1 MKNLYFAVAMAIA
14 IFAFVGCNADCDA
27 ESWET
32 PNTPIETSYDIK
44 TSHIKSELANNVVL
58 DDHQATLV
66 KKNNNEAAASQMYTA
81 KHRLNVGYAR
91 FSRSVA
97 EALRGSIVGFNE
109 GFNLNGQTISASA
122 ELIDCESVFFETN
135 YTCYCHPEFAQDGA
149 IAKLTCCNITPIRME
164 IGNINGNVLY
174 ADVIFKGHT
183 EIAYPVEFAITEDDV
198 YGYVY
203 DDYAV
208 VTGNGTATLNEYET
222 KNGELTG
229 KSNTLKGNFVASL
242 KAGAEIVKTSAAT
255 PSLNGNIGNINGNNV
270 SFSYTLDGATFT
282 DSWTA
287 TMQSEVEF
295 VTSDGNK
302 IRRPF
307 KDTWSVKS
315 TSFTPNGNIW
325 SNTAELS
332 IANIVCASDTQKIRI
347 ESVKGYEHDGYATII
362 SATEVGLNAYPT
374 VNGVRTGEVIVVKS
388 NYSATLT
395 AGAMIEKTSK
405 EALRIT
411 STTATLSGNNAS
423 FIYAL
428 GNESF
433 NDTWKYSA
441 TASANFTLPDG
452 STVSVP
458 VKATY
463 SVKSTS
469 FTSNNGVYSNA
480 ATLYAGNIAL
490 ASDVQQIKVNAP
502 IDALIDGYTAVAAYI
517 TTCYHA
523 SNNNLVSDG
532 NHLVIVFRNNTD
544 KSKYIV
550 RHANGTMTTSG
561 KDFSFNNLNEN
572 AVYSMVTVN
581 GAMVP
586 AYLDVITSGN
596 SAVEWG
602 YIQIGV
608 NYTFPVDKFR
618 VTTDRLSNPIIE
630 VGKVIDGVVVINGL
644 KIK

>member
-27 ESWET
+27 ETWET

-44 TSHIKSELANNVVL
+44 TSHIKSELANDVVL

-66 KKNNNEAAASQMYTA
+66 NKNNNTMVASQMYTA

-97 EALRGSIVGFNE
+97 ESLRGSIVGFDN
-109 GFNLNGQTISASA
+109 GFNLNGQNIPASV
-122 ELIDCESVFFETN
+122 ELIGCESVFFETN
-135 YTCYCHPEFAQDGA
+135 YTCYCHQEFAQDGA
-149 IAKLTCCNITPIRME
+149 IAKLTCCEIIPIRIE

-198 YGYVY
+198 YGYEY

-222 KNGELTG
+222 KNGVLTG
-229 KSNTLKGNFVASL
+229 KVNILEGTFVASL

-270 SFSYTLDGATFT
+270 SFSYTLDGTTFT

-295 VTSDGNK
+295 VTSDGKK
-302 IRRPF
+302 IRRAL
-307 KDTWSVKS
+307 KDSYTVKS
-315 TSFTPNGNIW
+315 VSFNRNENIW
-325 SNTAELS
+325 SNKAELY
-332 IANIVCASDTQKIRI
+332 IANYVCDSDVQKIRI
-347 ESVKGYEHDGYATII
+347 ESVKGYEHDDHATII
-362 SATEVGLNAYPT
+362 NPTEIGLNVYPT

-395 AGAMIEKTSK
+395 AGAMIERTSK

-423 FIYAL
+423 FSYAL

-502 IDALIDGYTAVAAYI
+502 IDALIDGYTAIAAYI
-517 TTCYHA
+517 TTCYHS

-630 VGKVIDGVVVINGL
+630 EGKVIDGVVVINGL
-644 KIK
+644 KFK

>member
-14 IFAFVGCNADCDA
+14 IFAFVGCNADCDV
-27 ESWET
+27 ETWET

-44 TSHIKSELANNVVL
+44 TSHIKSELANDYVL
-58 DDHQATLV
+58 DDHEAVLV
-66 KKNNNEAAASQMYTA
+66 NKNNNTMVASKMYTA

-97 EALRGSIVGFNE
+97 ETLRGLIVGFDN
-109 GFNLNGQTISASA
+109 GFTLNNQTISASA
-122 ELIDCESVFFETN
+122 ELIGCESVFFETN
-135 YTCYCHPEFAQDGA
+135 YTCYCHQEFAQDGA
-149 IAKLTCCNITPIRME
+149 IAKLTCCEIIPIRME

-198 YGYVY
+198 YGYEY

-222 KNGELTG
+222 KNGVLTG
-229 KSNTLKGNFVASL
+229 KVNILEGTFVASL

-270 SFSYTLDGATFT
+270 SFSYTLDGTAFT

-287 TMQSEVEF
+287 TMQSEIEF

-302 IRRPF
+302 ISRTL
-307 KDTWSVKS
+307 KDSYTVKS
-315 TSFTPNGNIW
+315 TSFSHNENIW

-362 SATEVGLNAYPT
+362 NATEIGLNVYPT

-411 STTATLSGNNAS
+411 NTTATLSGNNAS

-502 IDALIDGYTAVAAYI
+502 IDALIDGYTAIAAYI
-517 TTCYHA
+517 TTCYHS

-561 KDFSFNNLNEN
+561 KDFSFNNLDEN

>member
-1 MKNLYFAVAMAIA
+1 MKNLYFAIAMAVA
-14 IFAFVGCNADCDA
+14 TFVFVGCEVDYDGY
-27 ESWET
+27 SW
-32 PNTPIETSYDIK
+32 PNTPIETSYELV
-44 TSHIKSELANNVVL
+44 TAHIKSELANNVVL
-58 DDHQATLV
+58 DDHQAMLQENNVTV
-66 KKNNNEAAASQMYTA
+66 EDKKYTA
-81 KHRLNVGYAR
+81 KHRLNVGDAR

-97 EALRGSIVGFNE
+97 EALRGSIISFDN

-122 ELIDCESVFFETN
+122 ELIDCESVTFETN
-135 YTCYCHPEFAQDGA
+135 YTCYCHPEFALDGA
-149 IAKLTCCNITPIRME
+149 IAKLTCCEILPIRME
-164 IGNINGNVLY
+164 IANIKGNVLY

-183 EIAYPVEFAITEDDV
+183 EVAYPVEFAITEDDV
-198 YGYVY
+198 YGYEY
-203 DDYAV
+203 DEFASA
-208 VTGNGTATLNEYET
+208 TSATTATIKEYET
-222 KNGELTG
+222 KNGVRTG
-229 KSNTLKGNFVASL
+229 KVNTLNGSFVASL

-255 PSLNGNIGNINGNNV
+255 PSLNGNIGNINGNKV
-270 SFSYTLDGATFT
+270 SFSYTLDGTTFT

-302 IRRPF
+302 IRRTL
-307 KDTWSVKS
+307 KDSYTVKS
-315 TSFTPNGNIW
+315 ISFNHNENIW
-325 SNTAELS
+325 SNEAELY
-332 IANIVCASDTQKIRI
+332 IANYVCDSDVQKIRI
-347 ESVKGYEHDGYATII
+347 ESVKGYEHDDFATII
-362 SATEVGLNAYPT
+362 NATEIGLNVYPT
-374 VNGVRTGEVIVVKS
+374 VNGERTGEVIVVKS

-441 TASANFTLPDG
+441 TASANFTLPEG

-469 FTSNNGVYSNA
+469 FTSNNGVYSNT

-490 ASDVQQIKVNAP
+490 ASDVQQIKVNMP
-502 IDALIDGYTAVAAYI
+502 IDALIDGYTAIAAYI
-517 TTCYHA
+517 TTCYHS

-561 KDFSFNNLNEN
+561 KDFSFNNLDEN
-572 AVYSMVTVN
+572 AVYSMVTIN

-602 YIQIGV
+602 YIQIG
-608 NYTFPVDKFR
+608 NSYTFPVDKFR
-618 VTTDRLSNPIIE
+618 VTTDRLDNPIIE
-630 VGKVIDGVVVINGL
+630 VGNVVNGIVTINGL
-644 KIK
+644 KFK